1 MMDKITGSPPVNN
14 TVTKE
19 NRRRDDSAVTDN
31 SAGARTA
38 VDNVE
43 LTGTAKKLQQAEKLV
58 ADTGDV
64 NEQKVAEVKLAIQ
77 NGSYRVDS
85 EQVANK
91 LLALDEALRK

>member
-1 MMDKITGSPPVNN
+1 MMDKITGATPVNT
-14 TVTKE
+14 TVANE
-19 NRRRDDSAVTDN
+19 GRRRDDSAVTDSN
-31 SAGARTA
+31 VGARTA

-43 LTGTAKKLQQAEKLV
+43 LTGTAKKLQQAEKLI

-91 LLALDEALRK
+91 LLAMDEALGK

>member
-1 MMDKITGSPPVNN
+1 MMDKITGATPVNN
-14 TVTKE
+14 TVTNE
-19 NRRRDDSAVTDN
+19 NRRRDDAAVTDS

-43 LTGTAKKLQQAEKLV
+43 LTGTAKKLQQAEKLI

-64 NEQKVAEVKLAIQ
+64 NKQKVAEVKLAIQ
-77 NGSYRVDS
+77 NGSYRVDA

-91 LLALDEALRK
+91 LLAMDEALRK